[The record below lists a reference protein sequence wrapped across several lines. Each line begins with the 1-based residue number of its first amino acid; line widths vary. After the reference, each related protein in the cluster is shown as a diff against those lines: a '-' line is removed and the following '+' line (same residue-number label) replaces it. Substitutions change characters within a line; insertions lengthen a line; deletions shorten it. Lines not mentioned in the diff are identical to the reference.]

1 MRKLALILLLLPA
14 LIFSDDEAASEHPV
28 VLSVPK
34 AGGHLVLKMLSLLPE
49 APKGRWADHIVNC
62 GVRNPMFYNSE
73 TPKVIIV
80 RDLRDVFVSLVY
92 WFDAQ
97 VEEGLINRHL
107 AAKRKGLRELIQYWR
122 GCSFD
127 EKLRIVLED
136 GQENLYY
143 SLNIL
148 F

>member
-14 LIFSDDEAASEHPV
+14 LIFSDEVASEHPV

-34 AGGHLVLKMLSLLPE
+34 SGGHLALKMLSLFPE
-49 APKGRWADHIVNC
+49 TPKGRWADHIVNC
-62 GVRNPMFYNSE
+62 GVRNPLFYNSE

-97 VEEGLINRHL
+97 IE
-107 AAKRKGLRELIQYWR
+107 
-122 GCSFD
+122 
-127 EKLRIVLED
+127 
-136 GQENLYY
+136 
-143 SLNIL
+143 
-148 F
+148 